1 VSVSPQRA
9 DSPGKPLGDVRLAAV
24 ERLRAAGIETPEA
37 DARILL
43 QLALGLDEAGL
54 VFASRAT
61 ISGVQQASFDRLIE
75 RRLAGEPVA
84 RIAGN
89 KEFWSRSFRLS
100 ADTLVPRPETE
111 TLVEAALSAFPE
123 QSAKLRV
130 LDLGTGSGILL
141 AAILLERPLATG
153 LGIDRSESALRVA
166 RKNLNALGVGKRA
179 QFVCSDWSMALGQ
192 RFDLVVT
199 NPPYIA
205 SDAIAALPREVRE
218 HDPRLALDG
227 GADGLAAYRK
237 IIAELP
243 HLLSKQGVAVLELG
257 IGQEQSVA
265 ALAQAKGLLVKG
277 PARRDLGNVSRALI
291 VYPPIQK

>member
-9 DSPGKPLGDVRLAAV
+9 DLPGKPLHDVRLAAV

-61 ISGVQQASFDRLIE
+61 ISGVQQASFDRFIE

-84 RIAGN
+84 RIAGY

-123 QSAKLRV
+123 QSEKLRV

-166 RKNLNALGVGKRA
+166 RKNLHVLGVGKRA
-179 QFVCSDWSMALGQ
+179 QFVCGDWSMALGQ
-192 RFDLVVT
+192 RFDLVVA

-205 SDAIAALPREVRE
+205 SDAIVALPREVRE

-227 GADGLAAYRK
+227 GADGLAEYRK

-243 HLLSKQGVAVLELG
+243 HLLSKQGVAILELG
-257 IGQEQSVA
+257 LGQEQSVA
-265 ALAQAKGLLVKG
+265 ALAQAKGLIVKG
-277 PARRDLGNVSRALI
+277 PARRDLGNVGRALI

>member
-1 VSVSPQRA
+1 MSVSPQRA

>member
-1 VSVSPQRA
+1 MRAVPQRV
-9 DSPGKPLGDVRLAAV
+9 DFCGKPLHEVRLAAV

-61 ISGVQQASFDRLIE
+61 ISEEQQACFDRFIE

-84 RIAGN
+84 RIVGS
-89 KEFWSRSFRLS
+89 KEFWSRPFKLN

-111 TLVEAALSAFPE
+111 MLVEAALSAFPE
-123 QSAKLRV
+123 HDTKLRM

-141 AAILLERPLATG
+141 AAILLERPFATG
-153 LGIDRSESALRVA
+153 LGIDRSERALRVA
-166 RKNLNALGVGKRA
+166 RDNLHALGVGQRA
-179 QFVCSDWSMALGQ
+179 QFVCSDWSMTFGQ

-205 SDAIAALPREVRE
+205 SDTIAALPREVRD

-243 HLLSKQGVAVLELG
+243 YLLSKQGIAILELG

-265 ALAQAKGLLVKG
+265 ALAQTKGLLVKG
-277 PARRDLGNVSRALI
+277 PARRDLGNVARALI

>member
-1 VSVSPQRA
+1 VSVSLQGA
-9 DSPGKPLGDVRLAAV
+9 DLPEKPLHDVRLAAV

-54 VFASRAT
+54 VFASRAA
-61 ISGVQQASFDRLIE
+61 ISEIHQASFDRFIE

-84 RIAGN
+84 RIAGY
-89 KEFWSRSFRLS
+89 KEFWSRPFRLS

-111 TLVEAALSAFPE
+111 TLVEAALSVFPE
-123 QSAKLRV
+123 QNKKLRV

-166 RKNLNALGVGKRA
+166 RKNLHALGVGKRA
-179 QFVCSDWSMALGQ
+179 QFVCGDWSAALGQ

-243 HLLSKQGVAVLELG
+243 YLLSKQGVAVLELG